1 MPLHHKQDSCRTRLV
16 AYLLCLGWLT
26 HCELTY
32 ISGIPEY
39 RTRVLYIPQRPSL
52 LPGTPRAFLETV
64 QGFRSRQR
72 SSDKTVTHEN
82 PIDIAHSWGL
92 PSDVWDRAWF
102 TLSGGE
108 AQRISLAIGI
118 GIPGA
123 EIVLL
128 DGESRNPARV
138 PT

>member
-1 MPLHHKQDSCRTRLV
+1 M
-16 AYLLCLGWLT
+16 
-26 HCELTY
+26 
-32 ISGIPEY
+32 
-39 RTRVLYIPQRPSL
+39 LYIPQRPSL

-64 QGFRSRQR
+64 QTFGSRQR
-72 SSDKTVTHEN
+72 SSDKQATHEN

-92 PSDVWDRAWF
+92 PNDAWDRAWS

-128 DGESRNPARV
+128 DGEAQNYCPGH
-138 PT
+138 

>member
-1 MPLHHKQDSCRTRLV
+1 MAS
-16 AYLLCLGWLT
+16 LLSLDQVSYG
-26 HCELTY
+26 ELTFVA
-32 ISGIPEY
+32 GIPKY

-52 LPGTPRAFLETV
+52 LPGTPREFLEMV
-64 QGFRSRQR
+64 QGFGARQ
-72 SSDKTVTHEN
+72 SSGDKGATHDN
-82 PIDIAHSWGL
+82 SIDIAHSWGV
-92 PSDVWDRAWF
+92 PSDVWDRAWS

-108 AQRISLAIGI
+108 AQRMSLAIGM

-128 DGESRNPARV
+128 DGESQNSTGV

>member
-1 MPLHHKQDSCRTRLV
+1 MTF
-16 AYLLCLGWLT
+16 LLFLDQVI
-26 HCELTY
+26 HCESTFVV
-32 ISGIPEY
+32 GIPKY

-64 QGFRSRQR
+64 QGFGSRQR
-72 SSDKTVTHEN
+72 SGDKGTAHDN
-82 PIDIAHSWGL
+82 SIDIAHSWGV
-92 PSDVWDRAWF
+92 PSDVWDRAWS

-128 DGESRNPARV
+128 DGESQNPTKV